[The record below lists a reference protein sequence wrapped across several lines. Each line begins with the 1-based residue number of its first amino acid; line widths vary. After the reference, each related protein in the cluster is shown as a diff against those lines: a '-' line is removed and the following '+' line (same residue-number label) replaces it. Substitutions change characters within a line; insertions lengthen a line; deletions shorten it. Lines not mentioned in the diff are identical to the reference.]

1 MAGARDRL
9 PAQAH
14 GRDGGKPMLWDIMNI
29 CARQGY
35 CDFLIARG
43 YDGEVIKSTSAISYS
58 SGCAMALAV

>member
-43 YDGEVIKSTSAISYS
+43 SRFGASAEWRLCDEVCRGASYW
-58 SGCAMALAV
+58 